1 MTPRILSNS
10 KKKENKTTLKINC
23 IFKKLKT
30 LKNMDEKNNV
40 EETSNKPGVWTLII
54 GLLLL
59 VRGGMRMANEELEI
73 FGVIMIVIGIASI
86 VYYFAKK

>member
-1 MTPRILSNS
+1 
-10 KKKENKTTLKINC
+10 
-23 IFKKLKT
+23 
-30 LKNMDEKNNV
+30 MDEKNNV

>member
-1 MTPRILSNS
+1 
-10 KKKENKTTLKINC
+10 
-23 IFKKLKT
+23 
-30 LKNMDEKNNV
+30 MDEKNNV
-40 EETSNKPGVWTLII
+40 EETSNKPSVWTLII